1 MKSLCCALVLCVVAL
16 GTACATPTMASPT
29 LAALTVTP
37 GGGEFQIQMQAIAH
51 FSDGSTQDV
60 TSVAVWQSSN
70 PSAGAISPAGVLSVL
85 ASGPTLI
92 TATYQNKVASASL
105 YLLPPCSATAIG
117 C

>member
-1 MKSLCCALVLCVVAL
+1 MKSLRCALVLCVVAL

-29 LAALTVTP
+29 LATLTVTP
-37 GGGEFQIQMQAIAH
+37 RGGGLQWQMQATAH

-60 TSVAVWQSSN
+60 TSVATWQSSN
-70 PSAGAISPAGVLSVL
+70 PSAGTISPAGVLSIL

-92 TATYQNKVASASL
+92 TATYQGKVASASL
-105 YLLPPCSATAIG
+105 FLLPPCAAVGG